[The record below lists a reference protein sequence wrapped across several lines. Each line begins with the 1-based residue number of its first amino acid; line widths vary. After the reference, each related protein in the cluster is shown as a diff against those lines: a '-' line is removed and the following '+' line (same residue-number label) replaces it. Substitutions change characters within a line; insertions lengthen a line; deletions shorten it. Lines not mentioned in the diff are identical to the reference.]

1 MFTEDSMAYANV
13 LQMTTQL
20 RKSCSLVTFNVN
32 VYRRQ
37 AKDRVAGKITQIINT
52 AVTILK
58 TASSMSMGI
67 VRVSSLE
74 QWFYYSRVTLK
85 V

>member
-1 MFTEDSMAYANV
+1 ME
-13 LQMTTQL
+13 
-20 RKSCSLVTFNVN
+20 N
-32 VYRRQ
+32 VYGRP
-37 AKDRVAGKITQIINT
+37 AKDTVAGEKTQIINT